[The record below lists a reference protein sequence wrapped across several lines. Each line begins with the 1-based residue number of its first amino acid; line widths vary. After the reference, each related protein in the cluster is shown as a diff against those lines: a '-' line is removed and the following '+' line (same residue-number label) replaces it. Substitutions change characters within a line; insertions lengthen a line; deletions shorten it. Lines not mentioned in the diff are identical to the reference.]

1 MSSLYSTWDERVEK
15 IVLDY
20 AESEEI
26 LDRSKLEGV
35 SVIIRESTDRY
46 GTNAEIDLIKKPGAR
61 PDTLFLSK
69 SVESIVNDALLD
81 MLTKENS

>member
-20 AESEEI
+20 AESEGI
-26 LDRSKLEGV
+26 LDRSRLEGV

-46 GTNAEIDLIKKPGAR
+46 GITTEIDLIKKPGAR
-61 PDTLFLSK
+61 PDTLYLSK

-81 MLTKENS
+81 MLVERL